1 MYFAISFLP
10 LLGVQRNV
18 LYYLYWTQGIEPPK
32 LLYFCT
38 LLPFVLINY
47 LTSETLY
54 LAYSFCIIIALFLL
68 LTILYHYIFED
79 SNLFKLFC
87 LILYTLLSSILT
99 IVLYCIVLYCI
110 VLLFYSIL
118 FFFNRSNHCYFTNT
132 TLFTLRAHFVR
143 LL

>member
-68 LTILYHYIFED
+68 LTILYHYIFFEE
-79 SNLFKLFC
+79 SNLFKLFF

-99 IVLYCIVLYCI
+99 IVLFCILTILTIVLYYC
-110 VLLFYSIL
+110 SIL
-118 FFFNRSNHCYFTNT
+118 FFFNRSAHCYFTNT
-132 TLFTLRAHFVR
+132 TLFTLR
-143 LL
+143 